1 MGWCGVRTSLVAQQA
16 RWRSVS
22 TVSSDVVAPGGSTLP
37 SRVGRVRWTICAM
50 LFFATSINYMDR
62 QVLGILAPV
71 LQHSIGWTEQ
81 QYSYIVIAFQ
91 FSYAIGLVAAGRL
104 IDRIGTRVGYA
115 IIMGIWSV
123 SAMAHSL
130 ATTAFGF
137 GVARFF
143 LGLGE
148 SGNFPAAIK
157 TTAEWFPQR
166 ERSLATGLFNS
177 GANLGAMIA
186 PALVPIVTLRYG
198 WHAAF
203 LITGIFSAAWIVW
216 WLTHYRTPGDHKKLS
231 ATEFAHIHQDPQEAL
246 AKIPWSRLLGY
257 RQTWAF
263 ALGKFLTD
271 PIWWFYLYWLPKFLD
286 GKFHLGL
293 AHLGLPLIIVYNMS
307 AVGSIG
313 GGSIPLFLAR
323 RGISIGNARYLAML
337 AMALLVT
344 PVYFL
349 GGVNNEWLAVGL
361 LSIAAAAHQGW
372 SANLYTTV
380 SDMFPR
386 EAVGAITG
394 IGGMAGSVGGVLF
407 SWGVGWVLAHY
418 HRYSILFVCAS
429 TAYLVALL
437 LLRIMVPRFAKI
449 PVYELLPG

>member
-1 MGWCGVRTSLVAQQA
+1 M
-16 RWRSVS
+16 S
-22 TVSSDVVAPGGSTLP
+22 TTPSSTLP
-37 SRVGRVRWTICAM
+37 LATKSRQRTGGVRWTVCAM

-71 LQHSIGWTEQ
+71 LQHSIGWNEQ

-91 FSYAIGLVAAGRL
+91 FAYAIGLVAAGRM
-104 IDRIGTRVGYA
+104 IDRIGTRYGYA
-115 IIMGIWSV
+115 LIMGVWSLA
-123 SAMAHSL
+123 AMAHSL
-130 ATTAFGF
+130 ATTALGF
-137 GVARFF
+137 GIARFF

-157 TTAEWFPQR
+157 ATAEWFPQR
-166 ERSLATGLFNS
+166 ERSLATGIFNS

-186 PALVPIVTLRYG
+186 PAVVPLVTIRYG

-203 LITGIFSAAWIVW
+203 LVTGTFSALWIAW
-216 WLTHYRTPGDHKKLS
+216 WLSHYRTPSAHKRLS
-231 ATEFAHIHQDPQEAL
+231 AAEYAHIHGDVQEEL
-246 AKIPWSRLLGY
+246 TKIPWSRLLGY

-271 PIWWFYLYWLPKFLD
+271 PIWWFYLFWLPKFLD
-286 GKFHLGL
+286 GRFHLGL

-307 AVGSIG
+307 AVGSVG

-323 RGISIGNARYLAML
+323 RGLAVGQARFAAML
-337 AMALLVT
+337 LMAVLVV

-349 GGVNNEWLAVGL
+349 GSVTHEWLAVGL
-361 LSIAAAAHQGW
+361 LGMAAAAHQGW
-372 SANLYTTV
+372 SANLYTIV

-386 EAVGAITG
+386 EAVGAVTG

-407 SWGVGWVLAHY
+407 SAGVGFVLSHS
-418 HRYSILFVCAS
+418 HGYSVLFVVSS
-429 TAYLVALL
+429 TVYLLALL
-437 LLRIMVPRFAKI
+437 LLRLMVPRFGKI
-449 PVYELLPG
+449 PVSRLLAEE